1 MTNFIAGILVF
12 SMCTIFF
19 IQTSFAALLSDYTG
33 TLGGQKIGL
42 MIATNESFDSL
53 VHVIQEGKI
62 TALHYFYAKH
72 LKDIPLKLRKLDGRN
87 IILEEYDSQNKLVGT
102 FDLTFATEDPQKHF
116 KTKEPL
122 HREVLVGIWNGA
134 TGKESYPVYLIQ
146 IDSVDGSED
155 GGRCDL
161 NGQEYQ
167 QLQEKI
173 SNFYTAVVNNDPT
186 TLEKDFSFVMPHPPI
201 RKTADWRKVVA
212 ETVPHDLFCNWK
224 GYMLGDGI
232 VWFDSD
238 GNVITLH

>member
-1 MTNFIAGILVF
+1 MLGEAWRGDRRPRGQRDLPGTAARLLADHAIRVGVGAAESRRL
-12 SMCTIFF
+12 
-19 IQTSFAALLSDYTG
+19 QTFPVPTSPSVICAWGPRTAAVCCDFN
-33 TLGGQKIGL
+33 Q
-42 MIATNESFDSL
+42 
-53 VHVIQEGKI
+53 
-62 TALHYFYAKH
+62 
-72 LKDIPLKLRKLDGRN
+72 LRKLDGRN